1 MSSAKIHTSPP
12 EIRPISLVEYRANQE
27 AISRK
32 LDSVVSILQSQK
44 LSSYQSKA

>member
-12 EIRPISLVEYRANQE
+12 EMHPISLVEYRANQE
-27 AISRK
+27 AISQK
-32 LDSVVSILQSQK
+32 FNSVMTILQSMK

>member
-12 EIRPISLVEYRANQE
+12 EMRPISLMEYRANQE
-27 AISRK
+27 AIGQRF
-32 LDSVVSILQSQK
+32 DSVMTILQSLK